1 MINFVFMTILFNPVT
16 TRIDREGVSFSQQ
29 EDVSIGYAK
38 WTIVSYLDTGFLTSE
53 MGTLTSMMDN
63 LHKNFEQWKRASGTE
78 TISYLE
84 LQMEELIKRLG
95 VASAKLEDI
104 QIYIGNSP
112 SSQHR
117 QKREFVTAATAILGL
132 ATKIGKS
139 IYTIR
144 QSNKATKKVEKFVTR
159 FEETMG
165 HISQTVE
172 DLVTFSEENL
182 SFNRKILNNIGRLDN
197 KLKNLEK
204 DLKLSG
210 LKIDTY
216 LGMQSQLF
224 YLKNAVEDF
233 IKMEDSLLNGLVS
246 AVKGLATP
254 PFLSPRAV
262 QKVIHDY
269 RQQDTLEKSYFDEEN
284 VLDMYN
290 LVQSR
295 LEKED
300 DKIAVLNTVK
310 IPTVSTKA
318 RLFRIVTYPLWNE
331 EIQKF
336 VEVEITSP
344 WIAINDRSQYLLLS
358 DSDLNS
364 CQHTSTMILCEGG
377 EMVFQNR
384 DIESCESSLF
394 FQDQDVTERMCNY
407 KTNDDTTP
415 SLKYVEE
422 GIYHFSLA
430 SEIRV
435 PVECTEDGIQTSEN
449 IPMANSGWIE
459 LAARCKAVFGSTI
472 IRNLLTDNVDMY
484 NIVEDHHVHNVD
496 RILKRK
502 WEALQEDIDKKA
514 EEQSLNNEDIIS
526 KILDEEGDQET
537 KSELHDLVQELKTI
551 SENALELRQNH
562 EKRKADLIKEI
573 DQQKEKSDRS
583 YSFLL
588 IAVSIVGGLVF
599 ALMIVAVGFFYYY
612 FRRSRVVRGK

>member
-1 MINFVFMTILFNPVT
+1 MINLVFMTILFNPVT

-29 EDVSIGYAK
+29 QDVSIGFAK
-38 WTIVSYLDTGFLTSE
+38 WTIVSYLDTAYLESE
-53 MGTLTSMMDN
+53 FRTLQKMMDN
-63 LHKNFEQWKRASGTE
+63 LLSNFEKWKNSSGNDGN
-78 TISYLE
+78 SYLE
-84 LQMEELIKRLG
+84 LEMENLKKTSN
-95 VASAKLEDI
+95 VAETKLEDL
-104 QIYIGNSP
+104 QIYIGNQA
-112 SSQHR
+112 SSHHP
-117 QKREFVTAATAILGL
+117 QKRALVTAITALIGL
-132 ATKIGKS
+132 ATKIGTS
-139 IYTIR
+139 IYSTR
-144 QSNKATKKVEKFVTR
+144 VADKNAKKVKNFVAR
-159 FEETMG
+159 FEENLG
-165 HISQTVE
+165 HINKTLE
-172 DLVTFSEENL
+172 DLVTYNEDQI
-182 SFNRKILNNIGRLDN
+182 SFNRKVLNNIGALEKRL
-197 KLKNLEK
+197 KKLEK
-204 DLKLSG
+204 DMKASEAKIETQLG
-210 LKIDTY
+210 L
-216 LGMQSQLF
+216 QSSLF
-224 YLKNAVEDF
+224 FIKNAFDDL
-233 IKMEDSLLNGLVS
+233 IKLEDSLLNGLVS

-514 EEQSLNNEDIIS
+514 EEQSLNNMQIVDNTIAA
-526 KILDEEGDQET
+526 DDDQEI
-537 KSELHDLVQELKTI
+537 KDELHELMEEFKII
-551 SENALELRQNH
+551 SENALKLSQNH
-562 EKRKADLIKEI
+562 EKRKADLNKKI
-573 DQQKEKSDRS
+573 DEQEEKSDSS
-583 YSFLL
+583 YNFLIL
-588 IAVSIVGGLVF
+588 VVSIIGGLVVV
-599 ALMIVAVGFFYYY
+599 LMIGVAAFLYYY
-612 FRRSRVVRGK
+612 FRLSRVVRGK

>member
-1 MINFVFMTILFNPVT
+1 MTILFNPVT

-514 EEQSLNNEDIIS
+514 EEQSLNNMQIVDNTIAA
-526 KILDEEGDQET
+526 DDDQEI
-537 KSELHDLVQELKTI
+537 KDELHELMEEFKII
-551 SENALELRQNH
+551 SENALKLSQNH
-562 EKRKADLIKEI
+562 EKRKADLNKKI
-573 DQQKEKSDRS
+573 DEQEEKSDSS
-583 YSFLL
+583 YNFLIL
-588 IAVSIVGGLVF
+588 VVSIIGGLVVV
-599 ALMIVAVGFFYYY
+599 LMIGVAAFLYYY
-612 FRRSRVVRGK
+612 FRLSRVVRGK

>member
-1 MINFVFMTILFNPVT
+1 MTILFNPVT

>member
-514 EEQSLNNEDIIS
+514 EEQSLNNMQIVDNTIAA
-526 KILDEEGDQET
+526 DDDQEI
-537 KSELHDLVQELKTI
+537 KDELHELMEEFKII
-551 SENALELRQNH
+551 SENALKLSQNH
-562 EKRKADLIKEI
+562 EKRKADLNKKI
-573 DQQKEKSDRS
+573 DEQEEKSDSS
-583 YSFLL
+583 YNFLIL
-588 IAVSIVGGLVF
+588 VVSIIGGLVVV
-599 ALMIVAVGFFYYY
+599 LMIGVAAFLYYY
-612 FRRSRVVRGK
+612 FRLSRVVRGK